1 MLNKLKVKSIIV
13 AIDGLIRETE
23 FNCFWRYSMKKL
35 LIGIIVIVAIGA
47 GALFYLSS
55 NAGGMIKDAVVVYT
69 PPMIGADV
77 ELASVD
83 LDAPNGTAS
92 LNNLVIHN
100 PEGFKS
106 EHAFKIA
113 NMDLKLDVQSL
124 TSDVIHIN
132 EIRLDAPDMIY
143 EIGTK
148 GNNIGRIQENVE
160 KFVESLGL
168 ESSDEELKYIIDH
181 VYINDTRVKIA
192 SDLLGGRG
200 AGVTLPDLHI
210 TDIGKKENGAI
221 ATDVLKQ
228 IFGVVNA
235 SVSKVA
241 QDEVLGDL
249 AGKAEDAAGNVV
261 KNLEEKVVDQVGQ
274 KLKGLIPP
282 L

>member
-1 MLNKLKVKSIIV
+1 
-13 AIDGLIRETE
+13 
-23 FNCFWRYSMKKL
+23 MKKL
-35 LIGIIVIVAIGA
+35 LIGILLIIGIGA

-55 NAGGMIKDAVVVYT
+55 NAGGMIKDAVVIYT

-92 LNNLVIHN
+92 LKGLVIRN

-113 NMDLKLDVQSL
+113 NMALKLDVQSL

-132 EIRLDAPDMIY
+132 EVRLDTPDMIY
-143 EIGTK
+143 EIGTN
-148 GNNIGRIQENVE
+148 GNNVGRIQENVE

-168 ESSDEELKYIIDH
+168 ESSDEELKYIIDN
-181 VYINDTRVKIA
+181 VYINDTKVKIA

-200 AGVTLPDLHI
+200 ASVTLPDLHI
-210 TDIGKKENGAI
+210 ADIGKRENGAI

-249 AGKAEDAAGNVV
+249 AGKAEAAAGNVV
-261 KNLEEKVVDQVGQ
+261 KDLEDKVVDQVGA
-274 KLKGLIPP
+274 KLKGLIPQR
-282 L
+282 